1 MYRHRIHAQIHF
13 GHFNDY
19 LALAEQLNE
28 LARSRGWAESTF
40 WSPTIGTANE
50 FVIETDYPDLATFQ
64 REGEAFS
71 ADAEAMKL
79 IRSGIEHVVEGSV
92 HDELFET
99 APHLA

>member
-1 MYRHRIHAQIHF
+1 MYRHRIHAQIRF

-19 LALAEQLNE
+19 LALSEQLNE

-40 WSPTIGTANE
+40 WSPTVGTANE

-79 IRSGIEHVVEGSV
+79 IRGGIEYVVEGSV
-92 HDELFET
+92 HDELYET

>member
-1 MYRHRIHAQIHF
+1 MFRHRLHVHIHY

-40 WSPTIGTANE
+40 WAATVGTANE
-50 FVIETDYPDLATFQ
+50 LVIETDYPDLATFQ
-64 REGEAFS
+64 RDNDAFS
-71 ADAEAMKL
+71 SDPEAMKL
-79 IRSGIEHVVEGSV
+79 VRSGIEHVVEGSV
-92 HDELFET
+92 YDELFET

>member
-1 MYRHRIHAQIHF
+1 MYRHRIHVQVRY

-19 LALAEQLNE
+19 LAIAEQLNE
-28 LARSRGWAESTF
+28 LAQSRGWAESTF
-40 WSPTIGTANE
+40 WSPTVGTANE
-50 FVIETDYPDLATFQ
+50 FVIETDYPDLSAFQ
-64 REGEAFS
+64 RESEEFS

-79 IRSGIEHVVEGSV
+79 VRSGIEHVIEGSA